1 MLVKLD
7 HNSLQTGVVARPP
20 GLPATHDPLQRCRS
34 TSILPNP
41 RPTKNQGAQTAV
53 ASGYEMPGI
62 PAHRRSEET
71 RRERRVRDRWC
82 EKYQRSF
89 AKPAALRSEIGPRL
103 DRDSSLLSN
112 SHSAG
117 ATVLYLCP
125 VGRMS
130 TRHCVPSIHG
140 RNRRNQLHRLMPS
153 LIKPADGAT
162 GPLSIWRSAKHLEG
176 QWGIKL
182 QTEGHENTTEDHE
195 STLHLCTDLG
205 VGEQSQC
212 RVLGGCHELCWSIL
226 DRVRNPG

>member
-1 MLVKLD
+1 
-7 HNSLQTGVVARPP
+7 
-20 GLPATHDPLQRCRS
+20 
-34 TSILPNP
+34 
-41 RPTKNQGAQTAV
+41 
-53 ASGYEMPGI
+53 MPGI

-140 RNRRNQLHRLMPS
+140 RNRRNQLHWLMPS

-162 GPLSIWRSAKHLEG
+162 GPLSIWRGSEALSFKLKVMRIRLRTMSRRFTCARILVSVNNPNAAFSVAVTSFVGAYLIEL
-176 QWGIKL
+176 GILANVSKI
-182 QTEGHENTTEDHE
+182 QT
-195 STLHLCTDLG
+195 
-205 VGEQSQC
+205 
-212 RVLGGCHELCWSIL
+212 
-226 DRVRNPG
+226 